1 MPKQFKTY
9 TRFDGGLNTKT
20 NSRSIQ
26 DNELAQATNVIV
38 DEFGMVKSCG
48 KVTDNTSDYTAPSL
62 TATQA
67 GYGLFQATFDFAS
80 GGGNTSTVR
89 TFLADADDGTNAVVH
104 VLDATTWDTNDISLG
119 AVTSSEQAKVIYHIA
134 DGAVTTCDTNIANV
148 STTVKNYKYKK
159 AESKWRSS
167 SGASIM
173 SAYNAGWKSYDT
185 KLSPPTSGICGDQVA
200 GTTAGSGNNTTTLIA
215 VDSDA
220 FEDFNTELDLGTYW
234 AVRAGADTELITNR
248 SSDTQLTM
256 PGGGSTWGNSQLYYI
271 YPPLGTGFTLDFTV
285 ASGGSWAAGTYEFAT
300 TFVYDGNQESLLKKI
315 DGDMTVSEDDKVTCR
330 VAVVENN
337 DGTGFP
343 LNIMGG
349 RIYCKIKD
357 SDDSWVLFGDI
368 SFKGHSN
375 KGGSRSS
382 LDGDYTYW
390 ASAVGGTDNSYLY
403 TTFISESLSVETY
416 QSINGFSP
424 DSAFNSIGAAGEK
437 YQTSVVTNR
446 RAFVANIQ
454 YTTDGGNLQNF
465 GDQIRYSEINKFST
479 FPPFNFIDIGV
490 NDGEEFV
497 KLEAFADRL
506 LAFKEKTLYIINIG
520 GGSDTQW
527 FLESEHKNMGVLFHA
542 AVSKTDFGVAWANP
556 NGLFF
561 YDGSQIVNLQT
572 KIKEEDWKGM
582 FSPSFYAQSF
592 VDATC
597 DYNDDPTITM
607 DSTAKVIPGMLV
619 SGSGIPTGS
628 TVSSVTDATD
638 FELSASTTGGSK
650 TNQTLTFHAN
660 KTILFYEPTNKHL
673 GIIKDCSGASGT
685 DDGIY
690 STEGYMFSF
699 ITKSFT
705 LNTGVASNEIILT
718 NPIIDYKN
726 NVAIGAGLDEIETYD
741 GESNITTTILHFKN
755 DDFGLPDV
763 VKKIYGITVEYSTDQ
778 NQDSALTYRI
788 TDSSGTS
795 NSSFVGSYLSSTNL
809 DDTNNDLD
817 VKRFTF
823 TSPISVASL
832 QLKLRFGSSATL
844 HTVNRVSVEY
854 RPLYKRIT

>member
-256 PGGGSTWGNSQLYYI
+256 PSGGSTWGNSQLYYI

-315 DGDMTVSEDDKVTCR
+315 DGDMTVSANDKVTCR
-330 VAVVENN
+330 VSVVENN
-337 DGTGFP
+337 DGTGFS
-343 LNIMGG
+343 LDIMGG

-357 SDDSWVLFGDI
+357 SDDAWVLFGDI

-390 ASAVGGTDNSYLY
+390 SSAVGGTDNSYLY

-416 QSINGFSP
+416 ESINGFSS

-446 RAFVANIQ
+446 RAFVANVQ

-465 GDQIRYSEINKFST
+465 GDQIRYSQINKFNT
-479 FPPFNFIDIGV
+479 FPELNFIDIGV
-490 NDGEEFV
+490 NDGESFV
-497 KLEAFADRL
+497 KLEAFADRIF
-506 LAFKEKTLYIINIG
+506 AFKEKTLYIINIG

-527 FLESEHKNMGVLFHA
+527 FLESEHKNMGVDFHA
-542 AVSKTDFGVAWANP
+542 LTVKTDFGIAWVNK
-556 NGLFF
+556 NGLYI
-561 YDGSQIVNLQT
+561 YDGSKITNLQT
-572 KIKEEDWKGM
+572 KIIESDWT
-582 FSPSFYAQSF
+582 SFI
-592 VDATC
+592 
-597 DYNDDPTITM
+597 NDDTM
-607 DSTAKVIPGMLV
+607 IG
-619 SGSGIPTGS
+619 
-628 TVSSVTDATD
+628 
-638 FELSASTTGGSK
+638 
-650 TNQTLTFHAN
+650 
-660 KTILFYEPTNKHL
+660 YEPTHKHL
-673 GIIKDCSGASGT
+673 VIVRDAAASGDT
-685 DDGIY
+685 SGDAYIY
-690 STEGYMFSF
+690 SF
-699 ITKSFT
+699 ITNSFVFVEDLFADAVKT
-705 LNTGVASNEIILT
+705 NIITDL
-718 NPIIDYKN
+718 YN
-726 NVAIGAGLDEIETYD
+726 NMSAGSGTTSIVSYD
-741 GESNITTTILHFKN
+741 GEPGDHTTFDIKLKD
-755 DDFGLPDV
+755 DDFGLPNIF
-763 VKKIYGITVEYSTDQ
+763 KKVYEIDIEY
-778 NQDSALTYRI
+778 I
-788 TDSSGTS
+788 TDDTS
-795 NSSFVGSYLSSTNL
+795 DAIDVKYEIDGNDVPNSSSNALVSNQALSGVANKDNVNIIKITPS
-809 DDTNNDLD
+809 
-817 VKRFTF
+817 
-823 TSPISVASL
+823 SPIKCRSFSL
-832 QLKLRFGSSATL
+832 RISSYGSATCYLEIVSIAIRYRPIQFGNVITETSSA
-844 HTVNRVSVEY
+844 
-854 RPLYKRIT
+854 

>member
-134 DGAVTTCDTNIANV
+134 DGAVTTCDTNIVNV

-159 AESKWRSS
+159 AESKWRGS
-167 SGASIM
+167 SGSSIM
-173 SAYNAGWKSYDT
+173 SSYAAGWKSYDT

-256 PGGGSTWGNSQLYYI
+256 PSGGSTWGNSQLYYI

-315 DGDMTVSEDDKVTCR
+315 DGDMTVSANDKVTCR
-330 VAVVENN
+330 VSVVENN
-337 DGTGFP
+337 DGTGFS
-343 LNIMGG
+343 LDIMGG

-357 SDDSWVLFGDI
+357 SDDAWVLFGDI

-416 QSINGFSP
+416 ESINGFSS

-465 GDQIRYSEINKFST
+465 GDQIRYSEINKFLT
-479 FPPFNFIDIGV
+479 FPELNFIDIGV

-497 KLEAFADRL
+497 KLESFADRL

-527 FLESEHKNMGVLFHA
+527 FLESEHKNMGVDFHA
-542 AVSKTDFGVAWANP
+542 LTVKTDSGIAWVNK

-561 YDGSQIVNLQT
+561 YDGRQVKNLQT
-572 KIKEEDWKGM
+572 KILESEW
-582 FSPSFYAQSF
+582 SAF
-592 VDATC
+592 VNAD
-597 DYNDDPTITM
+597 TM
-607 DSTAKVIPGMLV
+607 IG
-619 SGSGIPTGS
+619 
-628 TVSSVTDATD
+628 
-638 FELSASTTGGSK
+638 
-650 TNQTLTFHAN
+650 
-660 KTILFYEPTNKHL
+660 YEPTHKHL
-673 GIIKDCSGASGT
+673 VVVRDAAASGATSG
-685 DDGIY
+685 DAY
-690 STEGYMFSF
+690 VYSF
-699 ITKSFT
+699 ITNSFT
-705 LNTGVASNEIILT
+705 FVEDMVVNAVKTNIITDAYNKMTLGS
-718 NPIIDYKN
+718 
-726 NVAIGAGLDEIETYD
+726 ALDELESYD
-741 GESNITTTILHFKN
+741 GEPDSGATFDIILKD
-755 DDFGLPDV
+755 DDFGIPNV
-763 VKKIYGITVEYSTDQ
+763 VKKIYGVTVEYASNATNSNGIKYFYTND
-778 NQDSALTYRI
+778 
-788 TDSSGTS
+788 SGTKQAVA
-795 NSSFVGSYLSSTNL
+795 NAGSLASTS
-809 DDTNNDLD
+809 NDLD
-817 VKRFTF
+817 INKATF
-823 TSPISVASL
+823 GTPLLASSFQVQLDMDGDSL
-832 QLKLRFGSSATL
+832 QKINNVG
-844 HTVNRVSVEY
+844 VEY
-854 RPLYKRIT
+854 RPIHKRIT

>member
-256 PGGGSTWGNSQLYYI
+256 PSGGSVWGNSQLYYI

-285 ASGGSWAAGTYEFAT
+285 ASGGSWSAGTYEFAT

-446 RAFVANIQ
+446 RAFVANVQ

-465 GDQIRYSEINKFST
+465 GDQIRYSEINKFLT
-479 FPPFNFIDIGV
+479 FPELNFIDIGV

-497 KLEAFADRL
+497 KLESFADRL

-527 FLESEHKNMGVLFHA
+527 FLESEHKNMGVDFHA
-542 AVSKTDFGVAWANP
+542 LTVKTDFGIAWVNK

-561 YDGSQIVNLQT
+561 YDGRQIKNLQT
-572 KIKEEDWKGM
+572 KILESEWSG
-582 FSPSFYAQSF
+582 F
-592 VDATC
+592 VNAD
-597 DYNDDPTITM
+597 TM
-607 DSTAKVIPGMLV
+607 IG
-619 SGSGIPTGS
+619 
-628 TVSSVTDATD
+628 
-638 FELSASTTGGSK
+638 
-650 TNQTLTFHAN
+650 
-660 KTILFYEPTNKHL
+660 YEPTHKHL
-673 GIIKDCSGASGT
+673 VIVRDAAASG
-685 DDGIY
+685 
-690 STEGYMFSF
+690 STSGDAYVYSF
-699 ITKSFT
+699 ITNSFT
-705 LNTGVASNEIILT
+705 FVEDMVVDAVKTNIITDAYNKMTLGS
-718 NPIIDYKN
+718 
-726 NVAIGAGLDEIETYD
+726 ALDELESYD
-741 GESNITTTILHFKN
+741 GEPDSGATFHIILKD
-755 DDFGLPDV
+755 DDFGMPNV
-763 VKKIYGITVEYSTDQ
+763 VKKIYGVTVEYASNATNTNGIKYVYTND
-778 NQDSALTYRI
+778 
-788 TDSSGTS
+788 SGTKQDVA
-795 NSSFVGSYLSSTNL
+795 NAGSLASTS
-809 DDTNNDLD
+809 NDLD
-817 VKRFTF
+817 INKATF
-823 TSPISVASL
+823 GTPLLASSFQVQLDMDGDSL
-832 QLKLRFGSSATL
+832 QKINNVG
-844 HTVNRVSVEY
+844 VEY
-854 RPLYKRIT
+854 RPIYKRIT

>member
-1 MPKQFKTY
+1 MPKLFKTY
-9 TRFDGGLNTKT
+9 DRFDGGLNTKT

-26 DNELAQATNVIV
+26 DNELAYAKNVMF
-38 DEFGMVKSCG
+38 DEFGLIKNGSYFE
-48 KVTDNTSDYTAPSL
+48 DNTTDYVAPSI
-62 TATQA
+62 TASQP
-67 GYGLFQATFDFAS
+67 GYGLFQASFDFSS
-80 GGGNTSTVR
+80 GGINKATAR
-89 TFLADADDGTNAVVH
+89 TFLADADDGSGNAVVH
-104 VLDATTWDTNDISLG
+104 ILDGVAWDTDDISLG
-119 AVTSSEQAKVIYHIA
+119 ANTGSNQAQVIYHIA
-134 DGAVTTCDTNIANV
+134 DGTVTTCDTNLANV
-148 STTVKNYKYKK
+148 STTIKNYKYKK
-159 AESKWRSS
+159 GESKWRGSTGS
-167 SGASIM
+167 SIM
-173 SAYNAGWKSYDT
+173 TAYNAGWKSYDT

-220 FEDFNTELDLGTYW
+220 FEDFNTQLDLGTYW

-285 ASGGSWAAGTYEFAT
+285 ASGGSWPAGTYEFAT
-300 TFVYDGNQESLLKKI
+300 TFVYDGNQESLLRKI
-315 DGDMTVSEDDKVTCR
+315 SGDMTVTANDKVTCR

-337 DGTGFP
+337 DGTGYS
-343 LNIMGG
+343 LDITGG

-357 SDDSWVLFGDI
+357 SDDAWVLFGDI

-390 ASAVGGTDNSYLY
+390 SSAVGGTDNSYLY

-416 QSINGFSP
+416 ESINGFSP

-446 RAFVANIQ
+446 RAFVANVQ

-542 AVSKTDFGVAWANP
+542 AVVKTDFGVAWANP

-561 YDGSQIVNLQT
+561 YDGSKVRNLQT
-572 KIKEEDWKGM
+572 KIKEEDWKVI

-592 VDATC
+592 VDTTC
-597 DYNDDPTITM
+597 AYNNDPTIVMT
-607 DSTAKVIPGMLV
+607 STARVIPGMLV

-638 FELSASTTGGSK
+638 FELSASTTGGAK
-650 TNQTLTFHAN
+650 TSQTLTFHAN
-660 KTILFYEPTNKHL
+660 KTIISYEPTNRHL
-673 GIIKDCSGASGT
+673 LIISDCSGTLTSSTITYIYSFTTDTFSYNSAIASG
-685 DDGIY
+685 D
-690 STEGYMFSF
+690 
-699 ITKSFT
+699 
-705 LNTGVASNEIILT
+705 VLT

-726 NVAIGAGLDEIETYD
+726 NVALGVALDEIETYD
-741 GESNITTTILHFKN
+741 GESNVTTTILYLKN

-763 VKKIYGITVEYSTDQ
+763 VKKIYGITVEYSTGATQ
-778 NQDSALTYRI
+778 SGGLLYRT

-795 NSSFVGSYLSSTNL
+795 SSSFVGTDLSNSAQL
-809 DDTNNDLD
+809 DDTSNDLD
-817 VKRFTF
+817 VLRFTF
-823 TSPISVASL
+823 SSPISVASL
-832 QLKLRFGSSATL
+832 QLRLAFGSVET

-854 RPLYKRIT
+854 RPTYKRIT

>member
-9 TRFDGGLNTKT
+9 DRFEGGLNTKT
-20 NSRSIQ
+20 NSRSIK
-26 DNELAQATNVIV
+26 DNELAYTENVIF
-38 DEFGMVKSCG
+38 DEFGLIKNGSYFE
-48 KVTDNTSDYTAPSL
+48 DNTTDYVAPSI
-62 TATQA
+62 TASQP
-67 GYGLFQATFDFAS
+67 GYGLFQASFDYNV
-80 GGGNTSTVR
+80 GGTNTSTVR
-89 TFLADADDGTNAVVH
+89 TFLADTDDT
-104 VLDATTWDTNDISLG
+104 
-119 AVTSSEQAKVIYHIA
+119 
-134 DGAVTTCDTNIANV
+134 
-148 STTVKNYKYKK
+148 
-159 AESKWRSS
+159 
-167 SGASIM
+167 
-173 SAYNAGWKSYDT
+173 
-185 KLSPPTSGICGDQVA
+185 
-200 GTTAGSGNNTTTLIA
+200 
-215 VDSDA
+215 
-220 FEDFNTELDLGTYW
+220 
-234 AVRAGADTELITNR
+234 
-248 SSDTQLTM
+248 SDTR
-256 PGGGSTWGNSQLYYI
+256 I
-271 YPPLGTGFTLDFTV
+271 DIFD
-285 ASGGSWAAGTYEFAT
+285 AGGSWAEDAIDLGTTASGAVIYDLADGVVRVCDTNFGAGNAVKWHGYISKKLWLDSSGTQLNVGGGSVQNVTGWKTDSAPPLPPFSGTAGTGIVAAVLTADNLLFTSAGSPHLNLGIGGTTYTSTFDDQFDSGLYVAMNADGSDSQGIASRTDNTTLVLDAEEAWGVGADVSGAIAPDAGLGFNLEVVPTSSGSFTAATYEFAQ
-300 TFVYDGNQESLLKKI
+300 TFIYDGNQESLPTV
-315 DGDMTVSEDDKVTCR
+315 MTGTIVVAASKYLGCTVIASHGYADRVT
-330 VAVVENN
+330 
-337 DGTGFP
+337 
-343 LNIMGG
+343 GG
-349 RIYCKIKD
+349 RIYCRNSTLKGEWEFLI
-357 SDDSWVLFGDI
+357 DI
-368 SFKGHSN
+368 SLTDGC
-375 KGGSRSS
+375 RTT
-382 LDGDYTYW
+382 LDADYNGWETIYDEAAYLVCGVYIGENNVDTY
-390 ASAVGGTDNSYLY
+390 ATINGYPSDLST
-403 TTFISESLSVETY
+403 LSV
-416 QSINGFSP
+416 
-424 DSAFNSIGAAGEK
+424 GATGEGYK
-437 YQTSVVTNR
+437 TSVVANR
-446 RAFVANIQ
+446 RRFIAYVKSVNDSGQ
-454 YTTDGGNLQNF
+454 TEVKSDRLM
-465 GDQIRYSEINKFST
+465 YSEINRFDT
-479 FPPFNFIDIGV
+479 FPTTNFIDIGT
-490 NDGEEFV
+490 NDGESFI
-497 KLEAFADRL
+497 KLESFADRL
-506 LAFKEKTLYIINIG
+506 LAFKEKTLYVINIG
-520 GGSDTQW
+520 SGSDTQW

-542 AVSKTDFGVAWANP
+542 AVVKTDFGVAWANP

-619 SGSGIPTGS
+619 SGSGIPKCS
-628 TVSSVTDATD
+628 TVSSITDATT

>member
-159 AESKWRSS
+159 AESKWRGS
-167 SGASIM
+167 SGSSIM
-173 SAYNAGWKSYDT
+173 SSYAAGWKSYDT

-256 PGGGSTWGNSQLYYI
+256 PSGGSTWGNSQLYYI

-315 DGDMTVSEDDKVTCR
+315 DGDMTVTANDKVTCR

-343 LNIMGG
+343 LDIMGG

-357 SDDSWVLFGDI
+357 SDDAWVLFGDI

-390 ASAVGGTDNSYLY
+390 SSAIGGVDNSYLY

-416 QSINGFSP
+416 ESINGFSS

-446 RAFVANIQ
+446 RAFVANVQ

-497 KLEAFADRL
+497 KLESFADRL

-527 FLESEHKNMGVLFHA
+527 FLESEHKNMGVDFHA
-542 AVSKTDFGVAWANP
+542 LTVKTDSGIAWVNK

-561 YDGSQIVNLQT
+561 YDGRQVKNLQT
-572 KIKEEDWKGM
+572 KILESDW
-582 FSPSFYAQSF
+582 SAF
-592 VDATC
+592 VNAD
-597 DYNDDPTITM
+597 TM
-607 DSTAKVIPGMLV
+607 IG
-619 SGSGIPTGS
+619 
-628 TVSSVTDATD
+628 
-638 FELSASTTGGSK
+638 
-650 TNQTLTFHAN
+650 
-660 KTILFYEPTNKHL
+660 YEPTHKHL
-673 GIIKDCSGASGT
+673 VVVRDAAASGATSG
-685 DDGIY
+685 DAY
-690 STEGYMFSF
+690 VY
-699 ITKSFT
+699 SFT
-705 LNTGVASNEIILT
+705 TNSFTFVEDMVVDAVKTNIITDAYNKMTLGS
-718 NPIIDYKN
+718 
-726 NVAIGAGLDEIETYD
+726 ALDELESYD
-741 GESNITTTILHFKN
+741 GEPDYNTTFDIKLKD
-755 DDFGLPDV
+755 DDFGLPNI
-763 VKKIYGITVEYSTDQ
+763 VKKIYGVTVEYSSNAVDGSSDPVNNT
-778 NQDSALTYRI
+778 NGFKYLYTSDSGVKTAVANGGDL
-788 TDSSGTS
+788 
-795 NSSFVGSYLSSTNL
+795 NSTAG
-809 DDTNNDLD
+809 DLD
-817 VKRFTF
+817 VNKITF
-823 TSPISVASL
+823 GTPLLASSFQVQIDL
-832 QLKLRFGSSATL
+832 NAVDNDAANINKINNVG
-844 HTVNRVSVEY
+844 VEY
-854 RPLYKRIT
+854 RPIHKRIT

>member
-256 PGGGSTWGNSQLYYI
+256 PSGGSTWGNSQLYYI

-315 DGDMTVSEDDKVTCR
+315 DGDMTVSANDKVTCR
-330 VAVVENN
+330 VSVVENN
-337 DGTGFP
+337 DGTGFS
-343 LNIMGG
+343 LDIMGG

-357 SDDSWVLFGDI
+357 SDDAWVLFGDI

-390 ASAVGGTDNSYLY
+390 SSAVGGTDNSYLY

-416 QSINGFSP
+416 ESINGFSS

-446 RAFVANIQ
+446 RAFVANVQ

-465 GDQIRYSEINKFST
+465 GDQIRYSEINKFLT
-479 FPPFNFIDIGV
+479 FPELNFIDIGV

-497 KLEAFADRL
+497 KLEAYADRI

-527 FLESEHKNMGVLFHA
+527 FLESEHKNMGVDFHA
-542 AVSKTDFGVAWANP
+542 LTVKTDFGIAWVNK

-561 YDGSQIVNLQT
+561 YDGRQIKNLQT
-572 KIKEEDWKGM
+572 KILESEWSG
-582 FSPSFYAQSF
+582 F
-592 VDATC
+592 VNAD
-597 DYNDDPTITM
+597 TM
-607 DSTAKVIPGMLV
+607 IG
-619 SGSGIPTGS
+619 
-628 TVSSVTDATD
+628 
-638 FELSASTTGGSK
+638 
-650 TNQTLTFHAN
+650 
-660 KTILFYEPTNKHL
+660 YEPTHKHL
-673 GIIKDCSGASGT
+673 VIVRDAAASG
-685 DDGIY
+685 
-690 STEGYMFSF
+690 STSGDAYVYSF
-699 ITKSFT
+699 ITNSFT
-705 LNTGVASNEIILT
+705 FVEDMVVDAVKTNIITDAYNKMTLGS
-718 NPIIDYKN
+718 
-726 NVAIGAGLDEIETYD
+726 ALDELESYD
-741 GESNITTTILHFKN
+741 GEPDSGATFHIILKD
-755 DDFGLPDV
+755 DDFGMPNV
-763 VKKIYGITVEYSTDQ
+763 VKKIYGVTVEYASNATNTNGIKYVYTND
-778 NQDSALTYRI
+778 
-788 TDSSGTS
+788 SGTKQDVA
-795 NSSFVGSYLSSTNL
+795 NAGSLASTS
-809 DDTNNDLD
+809 NDLD
-817 VKRFTF
+817 INKATF
-823 TSPISVASL
+823 GTPLLASSFQVQLDMDGDSL
-832 QLKLRFGSSATL
+832 QKINNVG
-844 HTVNRVSVEY
+844 VEY
-854 RPLYKRIT
+854 RPIYKRIT

>member
-256 PGGGSTWGNSQLYYI
+256 PSGGSTWGNSQLYYI

-315 DGDMTVSEDDKVTCR
+315 DGDMTVSANDKVTCR
-330 VAVVENN
+330 VSVVENN
-337 DGTGFP
+337 DGTGFS
-343 LNIMGG
+343 LDIMGG

-357 SDDSWVLFGDI
+357 SDDAWVLFGDI

-390 ASAVGGTDNSYLY
+390 SSAVGGTDNSYLY

-416 QSINGFSP
+416 ESINGFSS

-446 RAFVANIQ
+446 RAFVANVQ

-465 GDQIRYSEINKFST
+465 GDQIRYSEINKFLT
-479 FPPFNFIDIGV
+479 FPELNFIDIGV

-497 KLEAFADRL
+497 KLESFADRL

-527 FLESEHKNMGVLFHA
+527 FLESEHKNMGVDFHA
-542 AVSKTDFGVAWANP
+542 LTVKTDFGIAWVNK

-561 YDGSQIVNLQT
+561 YDGRQIKNLQT
-572 KIKEEDWKGM
+572 KILESEWSG
-582 FSPSFYAQSF
+582 F
-592 VDATC
+592 VNAD
-597 DYNDDPTITM
+597 TM
-607 DSTAKVIPGMLV
+607 IG
-619 SGSGIPTGS
+619 
-628 TVSSVTDATD
+628 
-638 FELSASTTGGSK
+638 
-650 TNQTLTFHAN
+650 
-660 KTILFYEPTNKHL
+660 YEPTHKHL
-673 GIIKDCSGASGT
+673 VIVRDAAASG
-685 DDGIY
+685 
-690 STEGYMFSF
+690 STSGDAYVYSF
-699 ITKSFT
+699 ITNSFT
-705 LNTGVASNEIILT
+705 FVEDMVVDAVKTNIITDAYNKMTLGS
-718 NPIIDYKN
+718 
-726 NVAIGAGLDEIETYD
+726 ALDELESYD
-741 GESNITTTILHFKN
+741 GEPDSGATFHIILKD
-755 DDFGLPDV
+755 DDFGMPNV
-763 VKKIYGITVEYSTDQ
+763 VKKIYGVTVEYASNATNTNGIKYVYTND
-778 NQDSALTYRI
+778 
-788 TDSSGTS
+788 SGTKQDVA
-795 NSSFVGSYLSSTNL
+795 NAGSLASTS
-809 DDTNNDLD
+809 NDLD
-817 VKRFTF
+817 INKATF
-823 TSPISVASL
+823 GTPLLASSFQVQLDMDGDSL
-832 QLKLRFGSSATL
+832 QKINNVG
-844 HTVNRVSVEY
+844 VEY
-854 RPLYKRIT
+854 RPIYKRIT

>member
-256 PGGGSTWGNSQLYYI
+256 PSGGSTWGNSQLYYI

-315 DGDMTVSEDDKVTCR
+315 DGDMTVSANDKVTCR
-330 VAVVENN
+330 VSVVENN
-337 DGTGFP
+337 DGTGFS
-343 LNIMGG
+343 LDIMGG

-357 SDDSWVLFGDI
+357 SDDAWVLFGDI

-390 ASAVGGTDNSYLY
+390 SSAVGGTDNSYLY

-416 QSINGFSP
+416 ESINGFSS

-446 RAFVANIQ
+446 RAFVANVQ

-465 GDQIRYSEINKFST
+465 GDQIRYSEINKFLT
-479 FPPFNFIDIGV
+479 FPELNFIDIGV
-490 NDGEEFV
+490 NDGEDFV
-497 KLEAFADRL
+497 KLEAYADRI

-527 FLESEHKNMGVLFHA
+527 FLESEHKNMGVDFHA
-542 AVSKTDFGVAWANP
+542 LTVKTDFGIAWVNK

-561 YDGSQIVNLQT
+561 YDGRQIKNLQT
-572 KIKEEDWKGM
+572 KILESEWSG
-582 FSPSFYAQSF
+582 F
-592 VDATC
+592 VNAD
-597 DYNDDPTITM
+597 TM
-607 DSTAKVIPGMLV
+607 IG
-619 SGSGIPTGS
+619 
-628 TVSSVTDATD
+628 
-638 FELSASTTGGSK
+638 
-650 TNQTLTFHAN
+650 
-660 KTILFYEPTNKHL
+660 YEPTHKHL
-673 GIIKDCSGASGT
+673 VIVRDAAASG
-685 DDGIY
+685 
-690 STEGYMFSF
+690 STSGDAYVYSF
-699 ITKSFT
+699 ITNSFT
-705 LNTGVASNEIILT
+705 FVEDMVVDAVKTNIITDAYNKMTLGS
-718 NPIIDYKN
+718 
-726 NVAIGAGLDEIETYD
+726 ALDELESYD
-741 GESNITTTILHFKN
+741 GEPDSGATFHIILKD
-755 DDFGLPDV
+755 DDFGMPNV
-763 VKKIYGITVEYSTDQ
+763 VKKIYGVTVEYASNATNTNGIKYVYTND
-778 NQDSALTYRI
+778 
-788 TDSSGTS
+788 SGTKQDVA
-795 NSSFVGSYLSSTNL
+795 NAGSLASTS
-809 DDTNNDLD
+809 NDLD
-817 VKRFTF
+817 INKATF
-823 TSPISVASL
+823 GTPLLASSFQVQLDMDGDSL
-832 QLKLRFGSSATL
+832 QKINNVG
-844 HTVNRVSVEY
+844 VEY
-854 RPLYKRIT
+854 RPIYKRIT